1 MKRAIY
7 NLFCTLSLIGSC
19 AAEDMACIVFEDS
32 QHVAGG
38 QTINC
43 DLYYI
48 LLGDGGS
55 LNSGEILQITQL
67 HSDREHY
74 SLSKGDFTRNP
85 RTEELTIIWPA
96 AGGEKLGSTE
106 VGVLGG
112 MNNPD
117 GRFIYEIKHHD
128 DASQTGQKLR
138 ARLVPFKLLPR
149 WVQDPVEDNR
159 LARLPAWTRLQ
170 IYNIRLEEM
179 RINQEIFERIMGVPR
194 K

>member
-67 HSDREHY
+67 HSAVNTIHCPKGT
-74 SLSKGDFTRNP
+74 SLATHAPKN
-85 RTEELTIIWPA
+85 
-96 AGGEKLGSTE
+96 
-106 VGVLGG
+106 
-112 MNNPD
+112 
-117 GRFIYEIKHHD
+117 
-128 DASQTGQKLR
+128 
-138 ARLVPFKLLPR
+138 
-149 WVQDPVEDNR
+149 
-159 LARLPAWTRLQ
+159 
-170 IYNIRLEEM
+170 
-179 RINQEIFERIMGVPR
+179 
-194 K
+194 

>member
-1 MKRAIY
+1 
-7 NLFCTLSLIGSC
+7 
-19 AAEDMACIVFEDS
+19 
-32 QHVAGG
+32 
-38 QTINC
+38 
-43 DLYYI
+43 
-48 LLGDGGS
+48 
-55 LNSGEILQITQL
+55 
-67 HSDREHY
+67 
-74 SLSKGDFTRNP
+74 
-85 RTEELTIIWPA
+85 LTIIWPA

>member
-1 MKRAIY
+1 MRVERTVPDTSPCAHK
-7 NLFCTLSLIGSC
+7 TLVC
-19 AAEDMACIVFEDS
+19 AD
-32 QHVAGG
+32 
-38 QTINC
+38 
-43 DLYYI
+43 
-48 LLGDGGS
+48 
-55 LNSGEILQITQL
+55 
-67 HSDREHY
+67 
-74 SLSKGDFTRNP
+74 P
-85 RTEELTIIWPA
+85 
-96 AGGEKLGSTE
+96 GSTK

>member
-55 LNSGEILQITQL
+55 LNSGGILQITQL

-96 AGGEKLGSTE
+96 AGGEKPGSTE

-138 ARLVPFKLLPR
+138 ARIVPFKLLPR

-170 IYNIRLEEM
+170 IYTIRLEEM